1 MGGITFGAR
10 VLPDTLTELAGYKA
24 GLALSLEALLDH
36 VSGSRYVDA
45 VRQSEEYAVRLR
57 AEEYEELFYYL
68 LHRIGHTETVFN
80 GDITGAYR
88 VHKYKKIGKLAE
100 YEEVMKGII
109 QEWRKEMERAM
120 KAGEKSLNPEGMMV
134 RAFKEHGE
142 FGLKVVMEQ
151 LDVMERARTL
161 SPHSFG
167 RSIEWKSSLPLTSL
181 FNGSKKA
188 PEGGKFIDQRFIDYL
203 HANQEKLGAIHWREF
218 EKLTAEFYEREGYK
232 VDLGPGSGDGGV
244 DVRVWND
251 SDVND
256 TPLCIVQCKRQK
268 DKVEQVIVKG
278 LYADV
283 QNEKAQYGVLVTTS
297 ELAPSAKAV
306 IATRGYPIE
315 EVNKNKLG
323 EWLTKLRTPGSGIV
337 RN

>member
-1 MGGITFGAR
+1 MGGISFGAR

-36 VSGSRYVDA
+36 VSGSRYVDT
-45 VRQSEEYAVRLR
+45 VRQSEEYPVRLR

-68 LHRIGHTETVFN
+68 LHRIGYTETVFN
-80 GDITGAYR
+80 GDTTGAYR
-88 VHKYKKIGKLAE
+88 VHKYKKLGKLAE
-100 YEEVMKGII
+100 YAEVMKDIL
-109 QEWRKEMERAM
+109 QEWSKEMDRALN
-120 KAGEKSLNPEGMMV
+120 AGEKSLNPEGMMV

-142 FGLKVVMEQ
+142 FGLQVVMEH

-161 SPHSFG
+161 SPHSLG
-167 RSIEWKSSLPLTSL
+167 RSIEWESPLPLTSL
-181 FNGSKKA
+181 FKGNVKE

-203 HANQEKLGAIHWREF
+203 NANQEKLGAMHWREF
-218 EKLTAEFYEREGYK
+218 EKLTAEFYAREGYK

-244 DVRVWND
+244 DVRVWNE
-251 SDVND
+251 SDVSD

-278 LYADV
+278 LYTDV

-323 EWLTKLRTPGSGIV
+323 EWLTKLRTPGTGIV